1 MRFGD
6 VEPCLVRRMPGLI
19 RWSAL
24 RRPGQRGAIAAR
36 STLVAVSKGSSS
48 IPKGSALKELLR
60 DDLTDLGSLLSL
72 REHLEPILDQYQPFG
87 ARPALLL
94 MDLDGFRRI
103 NSAHGRSRGD
113 QVLVDT
119 AARLRTLVP
128 GADATYRTGGDEFV
142 ALLDPTSMIDAVA
155 WAGRIHAALGQPI
168 EVDGLSISVRASI
181 AVVMLGQR
189 RRIDGLLRDAD
200 VTMYRA
206 KAEGGNRVDVYNWEL
221 DSWSTARKREVE
233 NLAKEVEELRLQN
246 RVLAEAMTLDLDTG
260 LPNALA
266 FEADHSQLDAWR
278 HRSGETYAM
287 LRARVDDL
295 DTAQQHFRSP
305 EGTKA
310 LTSLAKAI
318 RDTVRQ
324 SDRAYVL
331 DRGDYAVLLTGSGVK
346 QAVAA
351 AERIL
356 SRVDNLAIQHPADPC
371 RRLTVT
377 VAAIEAGFRHSD
389 TSAMLAEVNELL
401 RKGAGIEGVK
411 IIWPR

>member
-6 VEPCLVRRMPGLI
+6 VDPRLVRRMPGLI

-24 RRPGQRGAIAAR
+24 RRPGRRAEFTAS
-36 STLVAVSKGSSS
+36 STLVAVTKGSSS
-48 IPKGSALKELLR
+48 VPKGSALKEWLR

-94 MDLDGFRRI
+94 VDLDGFRRI
-103 NSAHGRSRGD
+103 NSAYGRHSGD
-113 QVLVDT
+113 QVLVAT
-119 AARLRTLVP
+119 ASRLRMLVP
-128 GADATYRTGGDEFV
+128 GLEATYRTGGDEFV

-155 WAGRIHAALGQPI
+155 WAGRIHTALGQSI
-168 EVDGLSISVRASI
+168 EVDGLRISVTASI
-181 AVVMLGQR
+181 GVVMLGQR
-189 RRIDGLLRDAD
+189 RRLDGLLRDAD

-206 KAEGGNRVDVYNWEL
+206 KADGGNRVDVYNWEL
-221 DSWSTARKREVE
+221 DSWSTARKRGVE
-233 NLAKEVEELRLQN
+233 SLAREVEELRMQN

-260 LPNALA
+260 IPNALA

-278 HRSGETYAM
+278 HRSGETYAL

-295 DTAQQHFRSP
+295 DAAQQDFRSP
-305 EGTKA
+305 AGAKA
-310 LTSLAKAI
+310 LTSLAEAI

-331 DRGDYAVLLTGSGVK
+331 DRGDYAVLLKGSGVK

-356 SRVDNLAIQHPADPC
+356 SRVDEVAIQHPADPC

-389 TSAMLAEVNELL
+389 PNAMLVEVNDLL
-401 RKGAGIEGVK
+401 HKGAGIEGVK
-411 IIWPR
+411 IIWPQ